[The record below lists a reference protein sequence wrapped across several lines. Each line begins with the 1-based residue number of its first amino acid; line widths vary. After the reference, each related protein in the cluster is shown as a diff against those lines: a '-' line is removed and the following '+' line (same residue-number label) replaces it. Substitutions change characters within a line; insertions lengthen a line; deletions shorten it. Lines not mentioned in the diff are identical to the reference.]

1 MIKIKRKI
9 VCLSFLLIPFFMVGV
24 LVYPRTFLKI
34 KLTDHPRNN
43 DASRVEN
50 NESFKSAVF
59 SFIGSFSKPHK
70 NTNPELSISKKQ
82 NPESNNLNY
91 NVHAFY
97 YAWYGAP
104 ETDKKWVHWNHQ
116 YIPPWDKND
125 HNVYPT
131 GAHVPPSDIG
141 ANFYPELGPYSSRDP
156 SVIETHMR
164 MMSETNIGV
173 ISVSWYPPGLADENG
188 LPTDSLIPVLLDA
201 ANKFNMKLCLHVEPY
216 EGRNASNFKHYLDYV
231 NTNYG
236 SHPAYYK
243 MKRGN
248 KKLPVFYIYDS
259 YRVPVQEWQK
269 ILTKDGNLSV
279 RNTTLDAIFIG
290 LIVEIKHRFDI
301 KSAGFDGFY
310 TYFAANG
317 FSYGS
322 SWKNWK
328 SLASYAYKNSLI
340 FIPSV
345 GPGYVDT
352 RIRPWNSKN
361 THARR
366 KGLYYESAW
375 RTAVG
380 APSKIVSITS
390 FNEWHEGTQI
400 EPAIPMKC
408 VNFTYEDYQ
417 PHPPNFYLQ
426 LTKKWINELFLQSIK
441 K

>member
-1 MIKIKRKI
+1 M
-9 VCLSFLLIPFFMVGV
+9 
-24 LVYPRTFLKI
+24 
-34 KLTDHPRNN
+34 
-43 DASRVEN
+43 
-50 NESFKSAVF
+50 
-59 SFIGSFSKPHK
+59 
-70 NTNPELSISKKQ
+70 Q
-82 NPESNNLNY
+82 
-91 NVHAFY
+91 
-97 YAWYGAP
+97 
-104 ETDKKWVHWNHQ
+104 
-116 YIPPWDKND
+116 
-125 HNVYPT
+125 
-131 GAHVPPSDIG
+131 
-141 ANFYPELGPYSSRDP
+141 
-156 SVIETHMR
+156 
-164 MMSETNIGV
+164 
-173 ISVSWYPPGLADENG
+173 VSWYPPGLADENG